1 MSDKPNATMTNQD
14 RFNSAV
20 MDWIREA
27 TQAIKS
33 CAVMC
38 HSAERNVGKMYCQC
52 VDAYKDLV
60 QQQTVSHHHS
70 LTDAERE
77 AIERAAFALNGG
89 EDWSPDVCAKDKQA
103 CVTLRSLLERT
114 KCRG

>member
-52 VDAYKDLV
+52 ADAYKDLV

-70 LTDAERE
+70 LTDSERE
-77 AIERAAFALNGG
+77 AIAFFDGIHNEGYGLF
-89 EDWSPDVCAKDKQA
+89 AKHTA
-103 CVTLRSLLERT
+103 TLRNLLERLT
-114 KCRG
+114 